1 MVRENNQE
9 SGLTTLWTYDDAGN
23 ILKREVYP
31 VTNGTPNPANK
42 ISEVIYTYGDDD
54 WGDLLTAY
62 NGVQITH
69 DEIGNPLNNG
79 TWSYTWQYDRQLVSM
94 NKLVELAPVAGT
106 SVFCLAAD

>member
-1 MVRENNQE
+1 M
-9 SGLTTLWTYDDAGN
+9 
-23 ILKREVYP
+23 REVYP
-31 VTNGTPNPANK
+31 VTSGTPNPANK

-69 DEIGNPLNNG
+69 DEIGNPLNDG
-79 TWSYTWQYDRQLVSM
+79 TWTYTWQYDRQLVSM